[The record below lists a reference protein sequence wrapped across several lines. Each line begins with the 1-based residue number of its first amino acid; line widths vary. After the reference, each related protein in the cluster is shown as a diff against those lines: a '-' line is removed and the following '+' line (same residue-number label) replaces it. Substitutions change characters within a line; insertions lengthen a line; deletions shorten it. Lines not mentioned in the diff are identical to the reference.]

1 MKALGAFLIVALLSA
16 ASLAQVPAQTP
27 GPAHNFTISN
37 TGSEAI
43 EHVQISPPSNNN
55 WGDDLLGPSEVIEPG
70 RARTFSIMSGCA
82 QDVRVTFTDEQEQIW
97 RGYDTC
103 LTSLQAAAT
112 PTQPTSGPPH
122 NFTISNATSKAIE
135 DVEISPPSDED
146 WEADLL
152 GPAEAIAPGES
163 RTFTITRGCP
173 QDVRVTFV
181 DSSQREWHNLDT
193 CGSRELKVAQTP
205 SV

>member
-1 MKALGAFLIVALLSA
+1 MNALGAFLIAVLLSA
-16 ASLAQVPAQTP
+16 APPVQVPAQTP

-37 TGSEAI
+37 TGSEAV
-43 EHVQISPPSNNN
+43 EYVQISPPSNNN
-55 WGDDLLGPSEVIEPG
+55 WGDDLLGPSELIEPG
-70 RARTFSIMSGCA
+70 RARTFSITSGCA
-82 QDVRVTFTDEQEQIW
+82 QDVRVTFMDEQEQIW

-103 LTSLQAAAT
+103 LTSLQAAAS

-122 NFTISNATSKAIE
+122 SFTIYNATSKAIE
-135 DVEISPPSDED
+135 HVEISPPSDEH

-152 GPAEAIAPGES
+152 GPAEVIAPGMS

-181 DSSQREWHNLDT
+181 DSSQREWYNVET
-193 CGSRELKVAQTP
+193 CASPELKVAQT
-205 SV
+205 SI

>member
-1 MKALGAFLIVALLSA
+1 MRALGAFLIAVLLSA
-16 ASLAQVPAQTP
+16 ASPVPAQTP

-43 EHVQISPPSNNN
+43 ESVQISPPSNNN
-55 WGDDLLGPSEVIEPG
+55 WGNDLLGSSEIIEPG
-70 RARTFSIMSGCA
+70 QARTFSITGCA
-82 QDVRVTFTDEQEQIW
+82 QDVRVTFMDQQAHIW

-122 NFTISNATSKAIE
+122 NFTISNATSRAIE
-135 DVEISPPSDED
+135 HIEISPPSDEH

-152 GPAEAIAPGES
+152 GPTEVIAPGKS

-181 DSSQREWHNLDT
+181 DSSQREWQNLDT
-193 CGSRELKVAQTP
+193 CASPELNVGQTSP
-205 SV
+205 V